1 MTHGASPQNSSVHF
15 RVWAPKVRNM
25 AVKISGRRFPM
36 HRQGEDFE
44 VEIPDVEPGADYL
57 FVLDEN
63 RERPDPVSR
72 WQPYGVHGPSRI
84 VDPNA
89 FAWSDEDWTGISLQD
104 YIIYE
109 LHTGTF
115 TTEGTFEAVISKI
128 PYLKKL
134 GITALE
140 LMPVAEFP
148 GSRNWGYDGVNLY
161 APHSAYGGPSGL
173 KQLVNACHQSGLAVV
188 LDVVYNHLGP
198 EGNYLQEFA
207 PYFTEIYRT
216 PWGPAMN
223 FDGPY
228 SDGVRRF
235 FIENALYWLTD
246 FHIDALRLDAIHG
259 IFDFSAFHILAE
271 LRQQF
276 HEQSQALG
284 RQAWVIAES
293 DLNDVRVIRP
303 RAAGGYELDAQWHD
317 EFHHAVYSVL
327 TGSRRGFLE
336 GFGKLAHIGKAIS
349 DGFVYDGIY
358 SSYRRRR
365 FGSSSIDEPG
375 SKFAAFIQNHDQIAN
390 TSEGRRLGSLVSLE
404 SCKLAA
410 AILICS
416 PYLPLLFMGEE
427 FSEEAPFLYFTSHGD
442 PELAKAVREGRQAEY
457 SDFGSPG
464 GIPDPQAPETFAK
477 SRLTWPLLDQP
488 PHNAVLRLYRDLIA
502 IRKRLSSLSN
512 CRKDLVRLHFD
523 EDAQWLQME
532 RSDPSGC
539 HTLLI
544 CNFASAFQTVPL
556 TVGGLEWNVALWT
569 ASPLYAG
576 DPVTKEPRIGTGRIE
591 ISGRSAILLS
601 AATRGQ

>member
-1 MTHGASPQNSSVHF
+1 MMTYGASRQEGSAHF
-15 RVWAPKVRNM
+15 RVWAPKIVDM
-25 AVKISGRRFPM
+25 AVKISGKLVPM
-36 HRQGEDFE
+36 YRQGEDFE
-44 VEIPDVEPGADYL
+44 ADIPDVAPETDYL

-63 RERPDPVSR
+63 TERPDPVSR
-72 WQPYGVHGPSRI
+72 WQPFGVHGPSRI
-84 VDPNA
+84 VDPSA
-89 FAWSDEDWTGISLQD
+89 FAWSDEDWTGIPLQD

-115 TTEGTFEAVISKI
+115 TTGGTFEAIISKI
-128 PYLKKL
+128 PHLKRL

-148 GSRNWGYDGVNLY
+148 GRRNWGYDGVNLY

-173 KQLVNACHQSGLAVV
+173 KQLVNACHRAGLAVV

-207 PYFTEIYRT
+207 PYFTSAYRT
-216 PWGPAMN
+216 PWGPALN
-223 FDGPY
+223 FDGPF

-235 FIENALYWLTD
+235 FIENALYWLTE

-271 LRQQF
+271 LRQHF
-276 HEQSQALG
+276 HEQSRILG

-303 RAAGGYELDAQWHD
+303 RSLGGQELDAQWHD
-317 EFHHAVYSVL
+317 EFHHAVYGVL
-327 TGSRRGFLE
+327 TGSKRGFLE
-336 GFGKLAHIGKAIS
+336 DFGRLAHIGKAIS

-358 SSYRRRR
+358 SRYRRRR
-365 FGSSSIDEPG
+365 FGSSSRDEPG
-375 SKFAAFIQNHDQIAN
+375 SKFVAFIQNHDQIAN
-390 TSEGRRLGSLVSLE
+390 TSEGRRLGGLASLE
-404 SCKLAA
+404 ACKLAA

-427 FSEEAPFLYFTSHGD
+427 FRDDAPFLYFTSHGD
-442 PELAKAVREGRQAEY
+442 AELAKAVREGRQAEY
-457 SDFGSPG
+457 ADFGSPG

-477 SRLTWPLLDQP
+477 SRITWALLDQP
-488 PHNAVLRLYRDLIA
+488 PHNAVLRLYQDLIA
-502 IRKRLSSLSN
+502 IRKRLPSLSN

-523 EDAQWLQME
+523 EDGQWFEME

-539 HTLLI
+539 RTLLI
-544 CNFASAFQTVPL
+544 CNFAL
-556 TVGGLEWNVALWT
+556 TSRSLALAVTGKEWKIALWT

-576 DPVTKEPRIGTGRIE
+576 DQVTEEPRVLAGWIDVPGH
-591 ISGRSAILLS
+591 SAILFS
-601 AATRGQ
+601 ASRGQ